1 MTTSSSKSNPKTLQ
15 LIQDCAQRLCPN
27 ESADF
32 DPILNAIGDA
42 QIVMIGEASH
52 GTFAKLKKIVV
63 ILRFLGSHEF
73 YLQRAE
79 ITKRLIQEKV

>member
-1 MTTSSSKSNPKTLQ
+1 
-15 LIQDCAQRLCPN
+15 LCPN
-27 ESADF
+27 ESVDF

-52 GTFAKLKKIVV
+52 GIFAKLKKIVV